1 MRTVKF
7 RGKSCLSNKWL
18 YGDLMHYC
26 GATLIL
32 PLDANWYDF
41 VPKKDNPF
49 RLPSSK
55 FEVDPATV
63 GQFTGLTDRKGHSIH
78 EGDIVKMLH
87 FHGHYGVVQWNDE
100 GYFFINRDYPK
111 TKELDYPPLGDNSNC
126 IEVIGNIH
134 DNPDLLMK
142 VGAP

>member
-18 YGDLMHYC
+18 YGDLMTYKS
-26 GATLIL
+26 GETAI
-32 PLDANWYDF
+32 ANFTNFGYECSEMF
-41 VPKKDNPF
+41 CREN
-49 RLPSSK
+49 
-55 FEVDPATV
+55 VDPATV

-142 VGAP
+142 GGDQ